1 MTDLTNKVALIT
13 GSAKGIGKAIAERYA
28 ALGAA
33 IVVNY
38 ARDKAAAA
46 ETVAQ
51 IETLGARAIAVQA
64 DVAKITDIERLFE
77 TARTHFGKIDIVV
90 VNAGVELVSLPVAD
104 FTEAQY
110 DQLFD
115 INTKGAFF
123 TMQQAARHVADH
135 GRIIYVSSSTAGYPR
150 PGYALHGG
158 SKVAPQYLVQVLAQ
172 EIGPRGVTVNAILPT
187 VTQGAGIHATGA
199 DKARLDQFVKD
210 FMPMGRIGTVQ
221 DVANVA
227 EFFASELSSFVSGQ
241 HLLLSGGGLT

>member
-13 GSAKGIGKAIAERYA
+13 GSAKGIGKAIAARYA

-33 IVVNY
+33 VVVNY
-38 ARDKAAAA
+38 AHDQPAAA

-51 IETLGARAIAVQA
+51 LEKLGARALAVQA
-64 DVAKITDIERLFE
+64 DVAQPAELEHLFQ
-77 TARTHFGKIDIVV
+77 TALATFGKLDIVV
-90 VNAGVELVSLPVAD
+90 VNAGLELVNLPITD

-110 DQLFD
+110 DQLFAT
-115 INTKGAFF
+115 NTKGAFL
-123 TMQQAARHVADH
+123 TMQQAARHVADK

-172 EIGPRGVTVNAILPT
+172 EVGRRGITVNSILPT
-187 VTQGAGIHATGA
+187 VTQGAGIHAAGA
-199 DKARLDQFVKD
+199 NEARLDQFIKD
-210 FMPMGRIGTVQ
+210 FMPMGRVGTAQ

-241 HLLLSGGGLT
+241 YLLLSGGGLT